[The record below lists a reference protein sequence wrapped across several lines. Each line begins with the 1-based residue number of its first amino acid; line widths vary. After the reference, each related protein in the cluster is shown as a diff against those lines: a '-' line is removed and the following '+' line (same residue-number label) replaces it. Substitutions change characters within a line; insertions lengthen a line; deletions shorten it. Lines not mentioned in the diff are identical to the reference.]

1 MPRPC
6 VAATRLPLGSSVSW
20 STTTLGRLVPSRLQ
34 AVPSFDE
41 VNTPKSVATTSLLFS
56 KTMSS
61 MGTSGRLPERSVQAA
76 PPFEVSKTWP
86 TPGSS
91 GPIIHLRE

>member
-1 MPRPC
+1 VSWLTTTFGRFVPSLLH
-6 VAATRLPLGSSVSW
+6 VAPLSDDVNAPKSEPTTRLP
-20 STTTLGRLVPSRLQ
+20 
-34 AVPSFDE
+34 
-41 VNTPKSVATTSLLFS
+41 FS
-56 KTMSS
+56 KTTSS
-61 MGTSGRLPERSVQAA
+61 IGASGRFPEMSLQLV